1 MNLLQDI
8 LGLFSRKR
16 FISGSKLTA
25 DDYIPIARLKK
36 TIDGTATTTDIGQQ
50 MKLVSIKDITPEIP
64 GPVAIN
70 HDQVGTQN
78 GPGSLSNPI
87 DITLA
92 DLHSIQF
99 GVDNTTGTN
108 VTIYFK
114 NFSGAYQGGKQILII
129 NANNPTLG
137 NQAIEWSLKF
147 IDDNGNENCTLKW
160 PLGVEPTWTTGQAGS
175 QDLVTLSGPV
185 FGNTA
190 LAVGVTDMK
199 S

>member
-64 GPVAIN
+64 KPTAIY
-70 HDQVGTQN
+70 HAGVGTQN

-92 DLHSIQF
+92 DFHSLQISF
-99 GVDNTTGTN
+99 DAFTGTDI
-108 VTIYFK
+108 TIHFK
-114 NFSGAYQGGKQILII
+114 NFNGDYQGGKQIYIR
-129 NANNPTLG
+129 NQTNSFAG
-137 NQAIEWSLKF
+137 NQGIEWSLKF
-147 IDDNGNENCTLKW
+147 IDDNGNENCTLHW
-160 PLGVEPTWTTGQAGS
+160 PLGVEPSWTTGTSGTY
-175 QDLVTLSGPV
+175 DLITLSGPLS
-185 FGNTA
+185 NIA
-190 LAVGVTDMK
+190 LAVGVTDLK

>member
-36 TIDGTATTTDIGQQ
+36 TIDGTATTTDIAQQ
-50 MKLVSIKDITPEIP
+50 MKLVSVKDITPEIP
-64 GPVAIN
+64 GPKALY
-70 HDQVGTQN
+70 HLQVGTAD
-78 GPGSLSNPI
+78 GPGSLTNPI

-92 DLHSIQF
+92 DFHSIQF
-99 GVDNTTGTN
+99 GIDLTTGTN
-108 VTIYFK
+108 VTIHFK
-114 NFSGAYQGGKQILII
+114 NFNGAFQGGKQIYIV
-129 NANNPTLG
+129 NENNPLAG
-137 NQAIEWSLKF
+137 GQAIEWSLKF
-147 IDDNGNENCTLKW
+147 IDANGIENCTLYW
-160 PLGVEPTWTTGQAGS
+160 PLGVEPTWTTGQSGS
-175 QDLVTLSGPV
+175 IDLITLSGPV
-185 FGNTA
+185 GGNTA